1 MKNKNISIIIP
12 AYNEEGAIKS
22 VVNSLI
28 NDFPDVELLVINDGS
43 DDRTGEL
50 AEKAGARVIHHEYNL
65 GYGSALRTGILN
77 SSNDYVLFC
86 DADGQHRNQDVK
98 KIIELAEEYD
108 MVVGTRGS
116 DSHVHRQRKV
126 GKWIL
131 KVFANYLAGCKIPDL
146 NSGLRVMKK
155 DILIQYLHLMPHGF
169 SFSTT
174 STFAFLKGN
183 RRIYWEPIKVHE
195 RVGKSTVRQLK
206 HGPQTIM
213 LMLKLTMLFNP
224 LKIFLTVTSLNFL
237 MLIVSFIWD
246 MSLNGGMGISDTTV
260 LLTLSTVLIFL
271 FGLLADQL
279 ASLRREMH
287 EKL

>member
-1 MKNKNISIIIP
+1 
-12 AYNEEGAIKS
+12 
-22 VVNSLI
+22 
-28 NDFPDVELLVINDGS
+28 
-43 DDRTGEL
+43 
-50 AEKAGARVIHHEYNL
+50 
-65 GYGSALRTGILN
+65 
-77 SSNDYVLFC
+77 
-86 DADGQHRNQDVK
+86 
-98 KIIELAEEYD
+98 
-108 MVVGTRGS
+108 
-116 DSHVHRQRKV
+116 
-126 GKWIL
+126 
-131 KVFANYLAGCKIPDL
+131 
-146 NSGLRVMKK
+146 
-155 DILIQYLHLMPHGF
+155 MPHGF